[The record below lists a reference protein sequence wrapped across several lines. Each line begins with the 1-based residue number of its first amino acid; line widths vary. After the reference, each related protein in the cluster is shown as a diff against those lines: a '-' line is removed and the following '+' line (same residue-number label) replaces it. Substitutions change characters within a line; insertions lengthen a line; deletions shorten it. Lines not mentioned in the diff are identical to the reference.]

1 MSRVFDVLFNDGQDE
16 SADKIA
22 LPEGKFRLMQ
32 NCRLTRDGRVE
43 PRQNYVSLTNV
54 TGAAG
59 GAGNRFTAFDLTTF
73 RNRLIALGTQ
83 DSAGAPAVY
92 ARQLLTY
99 VNDSQFVW
107 LPHQGPLIPPI
118 TSLTRLWQSTTGLAA
133 DSFDIAYTNGQLCV
147 VQTDASLTQITVNR
161 LNTSGVV
168 LSTETISQVF
178 ATAIVSARVIAVG
191 NVFVLCIRN
200 TAGDMTARRFDT
212 TATATGFG
220 AATTLEA
227 AAAPTLTPPHWD
239 LTPLGGTSDFLIS
252 YPRTTAGNTRVRR
265 HASAAGFALVNT
277 LDIAG
282 GAFPSAVIGDTTHN
296 VVVAVNTGTTF
307 AVRTCST
314 ALVVTSGPTNMLGST
329 GGFANS
335 VGQASLAFK
344 DTTRF
349 FILGSAAGTLGD
361 QNSQQAE
368 ADLVGHAIANTSQQ
382 LNVRCSSK
390 IFTTNNGLA
399 LESWSVGSL
408 PVGGNESSTLRF
420 FASTAH
426 GLRGQGPCCVGAW
439 NYGVA
444 DPLDLTSVNNTAGR
458 CSVAVDGSG
467 NSYCITPVLSGLNV
481 GSQVAGA
488 LQVTQFRAGQ
498 PDRRQTVEMQGAL
511 YLSGGLV
518 YAYDGGLNSAE
529 LGFLDTPVIDSTVTA
544 SAAGALTL
552 LATYTYIAMYEYVDS
567 NGFTH
572 RSTPSDPFT
581 TTLTGANN
589 ALQFTISAPHS
600 LRRQDFGQN
609 AGVRVVLWRNV
620 PGDSVFYRVAETTV
634 LNTQTYAGVVSIT
647 DTRSDV
653 DAQVRE
659 VLYIYSQKP
668 TANVAAQPCQF
679 VAAGRD
685 RLIYGGLPDPY
696 MVALSQL
703 VFPSEPVENASPNSF
718 AFLARLPEPCTGVT
732 AIGDAYLAFTRD
744 AIYTIPGAGPQR
756 NGTGE
761 FFAPQAI
768 YSDGGCID
776 WRSIVECGKG
786 TFFQLD
792 TDKIFLLG
800 TQGGAVWIG
809 QPVRDTLATFPVIVG
824 SCLCSAT
831 QRVVFACTNVA
842 ANDGV
847 LLIYDLRRETWS
859 VDNVGATR
867 AVTESAGRL
876 AYCGT
881 DGLVYL
887 ENLPGVFSGALPSVS
902 LRTGS
907 FKLFPAN
914 GYGDLIKV
922 VLSGTYVGDSTVEG
936 FISYDD
942 GKNWISMGQQACT
955 AANLFNMSPN
965 SGIAVVTGD
974 AVQVVFTPNIRQVTR
989 FALRFDITNG
999 TDNGGLW
1006 AHMISLEVEA
1016 QDFATR
1022 QPARNQR

>member
-22 LPEGKFRLMQ
+22 LPDSKFRLMQ

-43 PRQNYVSLTNV
+43 PRQNYVSLTNTV
-54 TGAAG
+54 GVG
-59 GAGNRFTAFDLTTF
+59 GTRFRAFDLCTYQDRLMSIGTF
-73 RNRLIALGTQ
+73 
-83 DSAGAPAVY
+83 DSGSYTPVY
-92 ARQLLTY
+92 GRQLFTY
-99 VNDSQFVW
+99 TNNSQFVW
-107 LPHQGPLIPPI
+107 LPHLGPNIPPI
-118 TSLTRLWQSTTGLAA
+118 TSVQRIWQSTTGLTA
-133 DSFDIAYTNGQLCV
+133 DSQDIAYTNGQLCV
-147 VQTDASLTQITVNR
+147 VQTDGSLTQHTVNR
-161 LNTSGVV
+161 MTTAGVL
-168 LSTETISQVF
+168 LSTESFSQVF

-191 NVFVLCIRN
+191 NVFVLVIRN
-200 TAGDMTARRFDT
+200 TAGDMVARRFDT
-212 TATATGFG
+212 TGTATSFSGT
-220 AATTLEA
+220 TTLEA
-227 AAAPTLTPPHWD
+227 AAAPTLTPPQWD
-239 LTPLGGTSDFLIS
+239 LAPLGGTSDFLIV

-265 HASAAGFALVNT
+265 HASAAGFAVVNT

-282 GAFPSAVIGDTTHN
+282 GAFPGAVIGDTTHN
-296 VVVAVNTGTTF
+296 VVVALNTGTTIAF
-307 AVRTCST
+307 RTCST
-314 ALVVTSGPTNMLGST
+314 ALAVTSGPTNKLGST
-329 GGFANS
+329 DAMGNS
-335 VGQASLAFK
+335 VGQPGLAFLS
-344 DTTRF
+344 TTNF
-349 FILGSAAGTLGD
+349 TGMCSSAGTLGD
-361 QNSQQAE
+361 ENTQSVVLAI
-368 ADLVGHAIANTSQQ
+368 VGHAVSKASVQT
-382 LNVRCSSK
+382 LNVRSSSK
-390 IFTTNNGLA
+390 PFATDRDPNN
-399 LESWSVGSL
+399 ETWCIGSL
-408 PVGGNESSTLRF
+408 PAGGNEGSTNKF
-420 FASTAH
+420 FSTCVH
-426 GLRGQGPCCVGAW
+426 GVEFNQSCAGIW

-444 DPLDLTSVNNTAGR
+444 DPLALTNISNTSGR
-458 CSVAVDGSG
+458 CSVVSDGTSFYG
-467 NSYCITPVLSGLNV
+467 LAGVLSGLNV
-481 GSQVAGA
+481 GSQVAGSA
-488 LQVTQFRAGQ
+488 QVVKIRAGQ
-498 PDRRQTVEMQGAL
+498 PDRRQAQEMQGAL
-511 YLSGGLV
+511 YVSGGFV
-518 YAYDGGLNSAE
+518 YAFDGGLNSAE
-529 LGFLDTPVIDSTVTA
+529 LGFLDTPVIDSTVVA

-552 LATYTYIAMYEYVDS
+552 LGTYTYIAMYEYVDS

-572 RSTPSDPFT
+572 RSTPSDPLT

-589 ALQFTISAPHS
+589 ALQFTVSAPHS
-600 LRRQDFGQN
+600 IRRLDAGQN

-634 LNTQTYAGVVSIT
+634 LNTSPFAGVVSIT
-647 DTRSDV
+647 DTRSDT

-668 TANVAAQPCQF
+668 TANVAMTPCKF
-679 VAAGRD
+679 LAAGRD
-685 RLIYGGLPDPY
+685 RLIYGGLTDPY

-703 VFPSEPVENASPNSF
+703 VFPNEPVENASPNSF
-718 AFLARLPEPCTGVT
+718 AFLARLPEPCTGV
-732 AIGDAYLAFTRD
+732 AALGDTYIAFTAD

-792 TDKIFLLG
+792 TDKLFILAPN
-800 TQGGAVWIG
+800 GGATWIG
-809 QPVRDTLATFPVIVG
+809 QPVRDTLAAYPRIVG

-831 QRVVFACTNVA
+831 QRVVFACSNVA
-842 ANDGV
+842 GNDGV
-847 LLIYDLRRETWS
+847 LLVYDLRRETWS
-859 VDNVGATR
+859 VDTIGQGLL
-867 AVTESAGRL
+867 AVTEASGRL
-876 AYCGT
+876 AYVAA

-887 ENLPGVFSGALPSVS
+887 ENLPGTFSGALPGVS
-902 LRTGS
+902 IRTGS

-914 GYGDLIKV
+914 GNGDLIKV

-965 SGIAVVTGD
+965 SGIGVVTGD

-1006 AHMISLEVEA
+1006 AHMLSLEVEA
-1016 QDFATR
+1016 QEFATR